1 MGDTFESAIGELWPL
16 WKPQELER
24 VAVLERAVVRA
35 GELTEP
41 ERRAA
46 QDEAHKLALPRA
58 ERSSPLRSALAALG
72 RPEAANGARELERRF
87 LVGPERGDLAGLTAL
102 VQTVRAALE
111 RD

>member
-1 MGDTFESAIGELWPL
+1 MDDTFGSAIGELWPL

-24 VAVLERAVVRA
+24 VAVLERAVARA

-46 QDEAHKLALPRA
+46 QDEAHKLAG
-58 ERSSPLRSALAALG
+58 ALAALG

-87 LVGPERGDLAGLTAL
+87 LIGPERGDLEGLTAL
-102 VQTVRAALE
+102 VRSVRAALE

>member
-24 VAVLERAVVRA
+24 VAVLERAVARA

-58 ERSSPLRSALAALG
+58 GVMLRSALAALG
-72 RPEAANGARELERRF
+72 RRGRERR
-87 LVGPERGDLAGLTAL
+87 P
-102 VQTVRAALE
+102 
-111 RD
+111 